1 MSGVKTAGRGRRVAV
16 LAAVTLAAGALA
28 AGAWWWLGRGGGPP
42 GPPAVALDG
51 ADPAVAS
58 AVTAA
63 RGRVL
68 REPTSAPAW
77 GALGEVLLANQFP
90 ADADVCLA
98 RAETLDPAE
107 PRWPYLRAW
116 ELLPSDRDAGL
127 LALRRAVERSNRA
140 DEEDAMP
147 RLLLAEV
154 YMEQDDRDRVEALCR
169 QVLERDPDNGRAHFD
184 LGMIAL
190 TQNDMKNSIPHLL
203 RAAESPFS
211 RQRSVHPAGG
221 GVPAAGRRRG
231 GGGLRP
237 AGAAG
242 PSGPARARPLS

>member
-16 LAAVTLAAGALA
+16 LTASVTLAAVLTA

-42 GPPAVALDG
+42 GPPTVTLDG

-68 REPTSAPAW
+68 RDPTSAPAW

-116 ELLPSDRDAGL
+116 ELLPSDRDA
-127 LALRRAVERSNRA
+127 AVEAFGARRRTVQGRRPVWRRGPTA
-140 DEEDAMP
+140 T
-147 RLLLAEV
+147 
-154 YMEQDDRDRVEALCR
+154 CR
-169 QVLERDPDNGRAHFD
+169 NAFKGR
-184 LGMIAL
+184 
-190 TQNDMKNSIPHLL
+190 
-203 RAAESPFS
+203 
-211 RQRSVHPAGG
+211 RQR
-221 GVPAAGRRRG
+221 AGRRSVS
-231 GGGLRP
+231 P
-237 AGAAG
+237 CAG
-242 PSGPARARPLS
+242 S